1 VKASKTFC
9 VLVAYTDPQKVLGES
24 KEPKA
29 MRFAVQPNG

>member
-1 VKASKTFC
+1 VKASATFC
-9 VLVAYTDPQKVLGES
+9 VLVTYPEAQKVSLAS

>member
-9 VLVAYTDPQKVLGES
+9 GSVQATNTQKVLGAS

-29 MRFAVQPNG
+29 KRFAARPNG

>member
-1 VKASKTFC
+1 VQASETFC
-9 VLVAYTDPQKVLGES
+9 VLVAYTDPQKVLRTS